1 MEEADLKFDQVDLNA
16 DLIAKPES
24 IIPTD
29 IVLAP
34 ANSATLPPQNLRPAE
49 FAGVANSATPLKEL
63 IKNSPAEFATLNDI
77 VPTTKGFLKL
87 PNSILD
93 QLPEILDTNEQLM
106 YIHLYRLSYGF
117 HEGFCLVSLAKLC
130 NLTKLSERTV
140 QKTIDNLEKKN
151 LITRIGN
158 VLGGKGQ
165 RGMKIRVANFATP
178 AESATQNCP
187 ANSADIKLLKY
198 NLIKEYKKLARQI
211 EQILGERSVSELCYE
226 IELACRKAK
235 IKFDKQTFNENIKHI
250 MKK

>member
-1 MEEADLKFDQVDLNA
+1 M
-16 DLIAKPES
+16 P
-24 IIPTD
+24 
-29 IVLAP
+29 AP
-34 ANSATLPPQNLRPAE
+34 VNIATLPPQNLRPAE
-49 FAGVANSATPLKEL
+49 FATPANIAIQVEEPIT
-63 IKNSPAEFATLNDI
+63 NSSAEFATLSEI

-106 YIHLYRLSYGF
+106 YIHLYRLSHGF
-117 HEGFCLVSLAKLC
+117 HEDSCLVSLAKLC

-140 QKTIDNLEKKN
+140 QKTINNLEKKH

-158 VLGGKGQ
+158 ILGGKGQ
-165 RGMKIRVANFATP
+165 RGMRIRVANFATP
-178 AESATQNCP
+178 AEFATQNSP

-211 EQILGERSVSELCYE
+211 NQILGERSISELCYE
-226 IELACRKAK
+226 MELACKKAK
-235 IKFDKQTFNENIKHI
+235 VKFDKQIFNENIKYI